1 MYILVE
7 RSVCPV
13 EFNVMICSASRS
25 TSKPEESIKY
35 EDIKARVGR
44 ITCIDGATLNYCPI
58 MHLNDNVER
67 SVAISILDLYSM

>member
-1 MYILVE
+1 
-7 RSVCPV
+7 
-13 EFNVMICSASRS
+13 MICSASRS

-58 MHLNDNVER
+58 IHLNVER